1 MQGNTIVG
9 QRERKQQSELVDSI
23 KESNTRRKITRS
35 VEKGVHRHSEET
47 VATNLFV
54 LTRG

>member
-1 MQGNTIVG
+1 MG